1 MGEVQEEPGLSSL
14 PSLPGRVTWVLG
26 YLCVSGPG
34 QSPGVLDP
42 ACLPAPWDV
51 EQHRNSMEKS
61 GNSSW
66 HREGLQLWVLPT
78 RLGTRCVCTHIFLQ
92 WILEGKPSGRSGHAE
107 IRGAVGNRFPK
118 TCSLQLNPVLRSG
131 ILQEMPVGGDEIP
144 LVQRSGAGHPFWESS
159 SHKLIS
165 WDPGGHVRLIALL
178 LPLICY
184 PNNYIKKEGV
194 KERPCWFCS
203 G

>member
-1 MGEVQEEPGLSSL
+1 MCWILPVCQLHGMWSSTEI
-14 PSLPGRVTWVLG
+14 PWKSQGTVHGTERG
-26 YLCVSGPG
+26 CSSGC
-34 QSPGVLDP
+34 SPP
-42 ACLPAPWDV
+42 ALA
-51 EQHRNSMEKS
+51 HA
-61 GNSSW
+61 
-66 HREGLQLWVLPT
+66 
-78 RLGTRCVCTHIFLQ
+78 VCAHTFLQ
-92 WILEGKPSGRSGHAE
+92 WILEGMPSGRSGHAE

-144 LVQRSGAGHPFWESS
+144 LVQRSGAGHPVWESS

-184 PNNYIKKEGV
+184 PNNYNV
-194 KERPCWFCS
+194 
-203 G
+203 